1 MKNIVITIFIALVV
15 LIMGLYLI
23 SFQVR
28 ETESALVTRFGKP
41 VRTITEPKL
50 CFKLPTPIERVHRFD
65 SRMHVFEADLGETTT
80 KGAVPIIVNTYVVWR
95 ISEPLRFLNSVG
107 TVKEAE
113 VKLYSQITDTQNRVI
128 GQHSF
133 GEFVNS
139 DPAKIKFKVIEAE
152 MLADLEQTLSNEYG
166 IEIKTLGIKQL
177 KVSKDVTVKV
187 FERMK
192 AARSLRTKATISE
205 GEGQATRIRG
215 DANFKKSVLRTTAE
229 ARALDIRGQ
238 GDAEAARHYKLL
250 EEDPELAMF
259 LRNID
264 SLEKMLKERSTIV
277 IPADSEP
284 FKLLKEAPSLK
295 PKQ

>member
-1 MKNIVITIFIALVV
+1 
-15 LIMGLYLI
+15 
-23 SFQVR
+23 
-28 ETESALVTRFGKP
+28 
-41 VRTITEPKL
+41 
-50 CFKLPTPIERVHRFD
+50 
-65 SRMHVFEADLGETTT
+65 MHVFEADLGETTT

-95 ISEPLRFLNSVG
+95 ISEPLKFLNSVG

-128 GQHSF
+128 GQHAF

-139 DPAKIKFKVIEAE
+139 DSTKIKFKDIEAE
-152 MLADLEQTLSNEYG
+152 MLADLEQTLSDEYG
-166 IEIKTLGIKQL
+166 IEIETLGIKQL

-192 AARSLRTKATISE
+192 AARSLQTKATISE
-205 GEGQATRIRG
+205 GQGQATRIRG
-215 DANFKKSVLRTTAE
+215 DADFKKSVLRTTAE

-238 GDAEAARHYKLL
+238 GDAEAAKYYEMLK
-250 EEDPELAMF
+250 EDPELAMF
-259 LRNID
+259 LRDID

-284 FKLLKEAPSLK
+284 FKLLKEIPSLK